1 MRRVHRILG
10 WLLCLPL
17 LVWACTAL
25 VFLIK
30 PGYSGAYHQLSVKT
44 YALTAQDM
52 QSVQYLPTSDNSWA
66 SLKLLRTKLG
76 LHALKAS
83 TQSAYPRSTDDSEQ
97 NPPQLHWLYAPS
109 TKTWVPTPA
118 ISAVQSRLLL
128 EDAQTQWPERYG
140 FDGAWLTDRQGV
152 YRTATGVEMQLSW
165 NSLSITQS
173 GSDTQ
178 WINRLYRWHY
188 LQWTGIDLVDRL
200 LGIVGLGLLFAMTF
214 VGFKLLPKP

>member
-1 MRRVHRILG
+1 MRKVHRMLG

-17 LVWACTAL
+17 IVWASTAL

-44 YALTAQDM
+44 YALSPEDM
-52 QSVQYLPTSDNSWA
+52 QSVQNLPVSGDDWA

-76 LHALKAS
+76 LHALKVSA
-83 TQSAYPRSTDDSEQ
+83 QSAYPRSEDSRGQ
-97 NPPQLHWLYAPS
+97 SATQLHWLYAPS
-109 TKTWVPTPA
+109 TRTWSATPVIDA
-118 ISAVQSRLLL
+118 AQLKLLL

-140 FDGAWLTDRQGV
+140 LGGEWIADREGV
-152 YRTATGVEMQLSW
+152 YRTDTGVEMRLSW
-165 NSLSITQS
+165 NSLSIAQT

-188 LQWTGIDLVDRL
+188 LQWTGVDLVDRL
-200 LGIVGLGLLFAMTF
+200 LGVFGLGLLFAMTF
-214 VGFKLLPKP
+214 VGFRLLRKP